1 MKMSLVQ
8 EKKVLRFMKS
18 VVEDCMAP
26 VNGVPL
32 SCCLSYM
39 FVAPPTPTLG
49 LAKTGCYDRKY
60 RSFRD

>member
-39 FVAPPTPTLG
+39 FVVPPTPTLG